1 MAFIGV
7 EGADLTQQ
15 SLELGEQ
22 PLDGIEIGR
31 IGRAASVVTWQP
43 LSVAVGT
50 TAASDRLNRRADSRP
65 RAGPRDDQGVRP
77 DGRPDG
83 LPMGLGVGQQ

>member
-22 PLDGIEIGR
+22 PLDGIDLF
-31 IGRAASVVTWQP
+31 S
-43 LSVAVGT
+43 L
-50 TAASDRLNRRADSRP
+50 DSF
-65 RAGPRDDQGVRP
+65 PRDVRYEVC
-77 DGRPDG
+77 G
-83 LPMGLGVGQQ
+83 